1 MSSKKSN
8 EFNAKLII
16 SLSLLTVLILFIA
29 GVMYISYKNTEFSSR
44 SQSEKAQIE
53 ALLIREHAY
62 VAGSKDAK
70 ITVVEFFDP
79 ACPACVAK
87 ASAISRFPELY
98 NSQVRVVYRS
108 LALHNGSDL
117 ILSLMEA
124 AKEQGK
130 YKEAAAAFNAYYK
143 NWFIN
148 NQVNAFVAWGVLEK
162 SGTDIEMAKIFL
174 NENQAK
180 INDMLRLNM
189 EDATA
194 LGVNATPTFFVNGK
208 KVEQNE
214 LIKEIENELLKSNEA
229 KE

>member
-1 MSSKKSN
+1 MSSKKSGGI
-8 EFNAKLII
+8 NAKLII
-16 SLSLLTVLILFIA
+16 LLSLLVVLILSLAGYIA
-29 GVMYISYKNTEFSSR
+29 GGYVNK
-44 SQSEKAQIE
+44 SQSENAQME
-53 ALLIREHAY
+53 ELLIREHAY
-62 VAGSKDAK
+62 IAGSKNAK
-70 ITVVEFFDP
+70 VTVVEFFDP

-87 ASAISRFPELY
+87 APSVSRFPELY

-108 LALHNGSDL
+108 LALHKGSDL

-124 AKEQGK
+124 AKEQGR
-130 YKEAAAAFNAYYK
+130 YKEAAAAFNAYYR

-162 SGTDIEMAKIFL
+162 SGTDIERAKIFL

-180 INDMLRLNM
+180 IDDMLRLNM

-194 LGVNATPTFFVNGK
+194 LGVDATPTFFVNGK
-208 KVEQNE
+208 KVEQSE
-214 LIKEIENELLKSNEA
+214 LLKEIESELLKSDEV